1 MHEHLTRELFRA
13 ISGGWRNPG
22 DLAAIALAHLF
33 ELCPSC
39 RREFESWRQELDDV
53 SSVPE
58 GADYEAVIE
67 GIRARVEEL
76 PFAARRM
83 ILNLAL
89 VRLELGRIYAAQ
101 ARLAEAGEL
110 ADQAASTFADIG
122 LPGKEAEALR
132 LGSYAA
138 HG

>member
-1 MHEHLTRELFRA
+1 VHEHLTRELFRA
-13 ISGGWRNPG
+13 ISSGWRNPG

-33 ELCPSC
+33 ELCPHC
-39 RREFESWRQELDDV
+39 RREFESWRRELEDA
-53 SSVPE
+53 SSAPE

-83 ILNLAL
+83 ISDLAL
-89 VRLELGRIYAAQ
+89 VRLELGGIYASQ

-110 ADQAASTFADIG
+110 ADQAASAFADIG
-122 LPGKEAEALR
+122 LPGKEAEAR
-132 LGSYAA
+132 KLGAFAA
-138 HG
+138 YG